1 MSTPVGMRVS
11 GRYRLDARIG
21 HGGMSTVYRGFD
33 EVLERTVAVKVMD
46 RGVASDSDQ
55 LERFRREAR
64 AVAQLNHP
72 HIVTVID
79 AGEDDQMAYIVFEYV
94 EGENLKR
101 VIEREGPVPV
111 ERALELG
118 VQIARGLVCAHE
130 RGLVH
135 RDVKPQNVLLNGD
148 GEAKVTDFGIVRQ
161 IEVAHG
167 MTETGTVLGTSD
179 YISPEQA
186 QGRRVDEQTDV
197 YSLGVVLYELLT
209 GEVPFSGESFVAVA
223 LKHVNEAPPDLRE
236 RRPDVPPRVA
246 AAIGRALAKEP
257 SDRWPSMAAFG
268 RELEACLDEDE
279 EGTATV
285 VLPPAQQPR
294 RPYRTPALLVAV
306 GLCLLGV
313 LGGILLVRG
322 ADHGGPAPAAVAAIT
337 NPVAL
342 RGVGAYDPPPGDGQ
356 EHDAA
361 APLATD
367 GNPATYWETSRYRY
381 PDGGLGKPGVGL
393 VLDAGNAV
401 TLHRLVIDTDTPGFA
416 ATIRAGDARDGPF
429 HDVSGSQTVGSS
441 TTFDL
446 SGGPARYYVV
456 WITNLGRWHQV
467 HVNEVVAG

>member
-1 MSTPVGMRVS
+1 LTVGDVLADRYELEERVGS
-11 GRYRLDARIG
+11 
-21 HGGMSTVYRGFD
+21 GGMSTVYRAHDRELDRRVALKILHRHFNADD
-33 EVLERTVAVKVMD
+33 EYV
-46 RGVASDSDQ
+46 Q
-55 LERFRREAR
+55 RFLREAR
-64 AVAQLNHP
+64 AAAALSHP
-72 HIVTVID
+72 NIVTVIARGD
-79 AGEDDQMAYIVFEYV
+79 HEGQQFIVFEYV

-118 VQIARGLVCAHE
+118 VQIARGLHCAHE

-148 GEAKVTDFGIVRQ
+148 GQAKVTDFGIVRQ
-161 IEVAHG
+161 LEVARG

-209 GEVPFSGESFVAVA
+209 GEVPFSGDSFVVVA
-223 LKHVNEAPPDLRE
+223 LKHVNEQPADVRE

-246 AAIGRALAKEP
+246 AAIARALAKEP
-257 SDRWPSMAAFG
+257 RDRWPSMAAFG
-268 RELEACLDEDE
+268 RELEACLE
-279 EGTATV
+279 EGDGASTV
-285 VLPPAQQPR
+285 VLPPARRPR
-294 RPYRTPALLVAV
+294 RPYRTPPLLVAA

-313 LGGILLVRG
+313 LGGILLVQGGGHRG
-322 ADHGGPAPAAVAAIT
+322 TAPPGATSISDPVTLHGA
-337 NPVAL
+337 
-342 RGVGAYDPPPGDGQ
+342 GAYDPPPGDGQ

-367 GNPATYWETSRYRY
+367 GNPATYWETSSYRY

-393 VLDAGNAV
+393 VLDAGSPV
-401 TLHRLVIDTDTPGFA
+401 TLHRLVLDTDTPGFA

-429 HDVSGSQTVGSS
+429 RDVSGSQTVGST

-446 SGGPARYYVV
+446 TGGPARFYVV
-456 WITNLGRWHQV
+456 WITNLGPWHQV